1 MKKEIVHGSA
11 MLALILGVAGVLGA
25 GMLIKNE
32 EGTPYTQD
40 VYNMAHYF
48 VVGRGEEAML
58 KAKEVKEKMQKHES
72 EIQKELD
79 KS

>member
-1 MKKEIVHGSA
+1 MKKEIVRGSA
-11 MLALILGVAGVLGA
+11 TLILILGVAAILGA
-25 GMLIKNE
+25 GMFIKNE

-58 KAKEVKEKMQKHES
+58 KAKEAKEKMQQHEN

-79 KS
+79 K